1 MSVSYSYEDKFDE
14 LTSCPLNR
22 PHMTIL
28 VKFENGAPFRKYF
41 LKLLFWKKIVCT
53 AYSGLC
59 LGRKTTHSAY
69 TSSAQI
75 NQSILLHFSVSSAGR
90 RTRTRRA
97 TLPQAHRGE
106 PSSTR
111 RGGEIQSG
119 WDVPY
124 LSSVAGKEAL
134 PPLLAYFLVWILGAS
149 SVVQDFQVR
158 LPHSHLSCSTG
169 DSGPSTLTG
178 LSWISLLMR
187 VRLNPQPHVRVRDLL
202 VMW

>member
-75 NQSILLHFSVSSAGR
+75 NQSILLSTSPFPPPAAGHARDERPFPKHIEGSRRPLAGEGRSSRAGTYR
-90 RTRTRRA
+90 IC
-97 TLPQAHRGE
+97 LPSPVRKRCH
-106 PSSTR
+106 PCLLTSL
-111 RGGEIQSG
+111 SG
-119 WDVPY
+119 
-124 LSSVAGKEAL
+124 S
-134 PPLLAYFLVWILGAS
+134 
-149 SVVQDFQVR
+149 
-158 LPHSHLSCSTG
+158 
-169 DSGPSTLTG
+169 
-178 LSWISLLMR
+178 
-187 VRLNPQPHVRVRDLL
+187 
-202 VMW
+202 